1 MVSWSHWSGRSLLQ
15 LVPPT
20 SRLNK
25 VRDITTHIWYI
36 WFTPYRP
43 PTLTLWLQTDRDTIP
58 RLGNS
63 SIWAA
68 ISSGQ
73 SSSFMCGGI
82 FRRQI
87 FQGDGA
93 DSCEGGQR
101 RWQRRR
107 QRRSRFHPPF
117 RSPLAFGPLA
127 TRTCVCARESGR
139 AAVARAREQGRG
151 SDNNPRCV
159 RVVFSYSV
167 YFFFLSPDLE
177 GQRESVCTSPE
188 CVDKKCRCRRRC
200 LCLSL
205 GRRRRHSLCLSG
217 SRPSSNRRPSTVERP
232 RKSVHVKPPRGQ
244 QHTRS

>member
-93 DSCEGGQR
+93 DSCEGGSDAGSDAGSDGAVFIPLSVR
-101 RWQRRR
+101 
-107 QRRSRFHPPF
+107 
-117 RSPLAFGPLA
+117 RSPLVHSQLEH
-127 TRTCVCARESGR
+127 VCARGR
-139 AAVARAREQGRG
+139 AGERRWPEPG
-151 SDNNPRCV
+151 SKGEGATTTPGVCV
-159 RVVFSYSV
+159 
-167 YFFFLSPDLE
+167 
-177 GQRESVCTSPE
+177 
-188 CVDKKCRCRRRC
+188 
-200 LCLSL
+200 
-205 GRRRRHSLCLSG
+205 
-217 SRPSSNRRPSTVERP
+217 
-232 RKSVHVKPPRGQ
+232 
-244 QHTRS
+244 